1 MKLRIIENGKETLLD
16 VNDFVHYA
24 NTVHELGESEWLV
37 MSQFGVTKA
46 IQNITENINLKSVF
60 YATGPCEI
68 EDDLILLHYQ
78 NYIDYLELVIQD
90 TNNQIPELNEY
101 PTFLDYLNYIEYDIP
116 VDPEAEDAILR
127 PVECNIVTSSAVNHI
142 IVTDKD
148 LRVSPN
154 LKIGFSF
161 IFISDSD
168 NRLNI
173 ELAPGEEFTNELF
186 PADIKRYQFIKISQT
201 QWVAVD
207 LDIDDLKIK
216 IDLLELYNESKN
228 I

>member
-24 NTVHELGESEWLV
+24 NTVHELGDSKWLA
-37 MSQFGVTKA
+37 MSQYGITKA
-46 IQNITENINLKSVF
+46 IDDLLENFKLKDIF
-60 YATGPCEI
+60 FAIGPCDP
-68 EDDLILLHYQ
+68 DDLILLHYQ

-90 TNNQIPELNEY
+90 PDNQIPELNDY
-101 PTFLDYLNYIEYDIP
+101 PTFLDYLIYIEFDIP
-116 VDPEAEDAILR
+116 VDLETEGVVLR
-127 PVECNIVTSSAVNHI
+127 PVECNIVTSFALNHVI
-142 IVTDKD
+142 ITDKD

-154 LKIGFSF
+154 LKVGFSF

-173 ELAPGEEFTNELF
+173 ELAPGEEFTHELF
-186 PADIKRYQFIKISQT
+186 PTDIKRYQFIKISET
-201 QWVAVD
+201 EWVAND

-216 IDLLELYNESKN
+216 ADLLELYNESKN